1 MKCILNF
8 KTYLIQ
14 TKMEVKIE
22 IELDIDTEGIDVSQ
36 ELIKE
41 ILLST
46 IYDRFRGGV
55 QLTGSTEEDEDVNI
69 YVNQKDP
76 WDSKV
81 IFK

>member
-1 MKCILNF
+1 
-8 KTYLIQ
+8 
-14 TKMEVKIE
+14 MEVKIE